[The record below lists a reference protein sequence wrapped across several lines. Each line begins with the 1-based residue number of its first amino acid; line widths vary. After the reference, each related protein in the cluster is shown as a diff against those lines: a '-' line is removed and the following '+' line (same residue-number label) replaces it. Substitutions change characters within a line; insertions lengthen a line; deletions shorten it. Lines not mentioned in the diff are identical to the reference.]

1 MSNNIFDAL
10 ALVSN
15 DDVTQHVFNGLKL
28 DTLIEMKDNTLR
40 LIVKGNGNP
49 TVTGI
54 YKLLLEIIESKKN

>member
-1 MSNNIFDAL
+1 MSNIFDS
-10 ALVSN
+10 LVSN
-15 DDVTQHVFNGLKL
+15 DDITSHVFNGLKL

-54 YKLLLEIIESKKN
+54 YKLLLEIIEAKKN